1 MGATALLRRNLL
13 IYGVGGVIAPF
24 IGIKLV
30 DLLVHNLLGR
40 VASPA
45 DNGPYAQDDGR
56 GRYKIFLGMA
66 AGVGKTYR
74 MLQEGR
80 AAQTA
85 GRDVVIGVLE
95 THGRAET
102 AAQAEGLELLPRRE
116 VEYAGTGSRRWTC
129 PRSSTARPS
138 CA

>member
-1 MGATALLRRNLL
+1 M
-13 IYGVGGVIAPF
+13 P
-24 IGIKLV
+24 
-30 DLLVHNLLGR
+30 
-40 VASPA
+40 
-45 DNGPYAQDDGR
+45 DDGR

-85 GRDVVIGVLE
+85 GRDVAIGVLE
-95 THGRAET
+95 THGRTET

-116 VEYAGTGSRRWTC
+116 VEYKGTRVAEMDLPAIFHRAPDLCLIDELAHTNAPGLEHAKR
-129 PRSSTARPS
+129 
-138 CA
+138 